1 MKNIDVENS
10 MTNIKKNNK
19 EELISLVPKNKFDD
33 GNLDRIMALSDS
45 EMQTII
51 PNLLEWTKDINW
63 PIAMPIINILV
74 RRERIIVPYLKTVLM
89 SKDWEWE
96 KWILEYLVSNISDDY
111 ICQLKPELEVFIDNE
126 IEDDD
131 YIDLKDTVIK
141 LLERINGKKNS

>member
-1 MKNIDVENS
+1 